1 MSDSEKGTPDAEQT
15 VIRRRE
21 DFNPEATLADRV
33 MGRVKGKGAKPAG
46 GKPEGSRPIGNKGP
60 QGAGTPQ
67 SGGGASGGGQ
77 QGGGQP
83 NNPFTGKPTP
93 QNAGGAAPKAP
104 QGGGSAGNGA
114 KGQSGNAPQ
123 GQAGNAPKGQAGNA
137 PKGQP
142 GDGAKGQA
150 GNAPKGQPENAPKG
164 EAGNAGR
171 PGQQQTHTGGPKPG
185 ETKPAD
191 PKSGDRV
198 RTGEAAQGVPAP
210 KKSDA
215 TPEAEGKSGDRVPA
229 KVGLAAAA
237 GVATGRAKADD
248 TDASGDKVRQVSRS
262 RRTRKAR
269 LRVAVVDP
277 WPVMKTA
284 FLFSIAA
291 AIVVLV
297 ATAVIY
303 GVLAASGLFE
313 QINTIVAPFLQ
324 APGDAPFDITVYIDF
339 KRVMGGAVLLAAF
352 NVAII
357 TALATLGAFLYNLAS
372 ALNGGLE
379 VTLAEE

>member
-46 GKPEGSRPIGNKGP
+46 GKPEGNQPTGGKGP
-60 QGAGTPQ
+60 QGAGATQ

-77 QGGGQP
+77 PGGQSAGAQPGGGQP

-104 QGGGSAGNGA
+104 QTGGAAGNG
-114 KGQSGNAPQ
+114 
-123 GQAGNAPKGQAGNA
+123 PKGQAGNA
-137 PKGQP
+137 PKEQP
-142 GDGAKGQA
+142 
-150 GNAPKGQPENAPKG
+150 GNAPKGKPENAPKG
-164 EAGNAGR
+164 QAGNAGR
-171 PGQQQTHTGGPKPG
+171 PGQQQTHTGGPKPD

-215 TPEAEGKSGDRVPA
+215 TPDAEGKSGDRVPA

-303 GVLAASGLFE
+303 GVLAASGLFD

>member
-46 GKPEGSRPIGNKGP
+46 GKPEGNQPTGGKGP
-60 QGAGTPQ
+60 QGAPQ
-67 SGGGASGGGQ
+67 SGGQPGGGASGGQ
-77 QGGGQP
+77 SGGGQP

-104 QGGGSAGNGA
+104 QSSGAAGNGA

-123 GQAGNAPKGQAGNA
+123 GQAGNAPKGQPGDA

-150 GNAPKGQPENAPKG
+150 GNAPKG

-210 KKSDA
+210 KNSDA

-248 TDASGDKVRQVSRS
+248 ADASGDKVRQVSRS